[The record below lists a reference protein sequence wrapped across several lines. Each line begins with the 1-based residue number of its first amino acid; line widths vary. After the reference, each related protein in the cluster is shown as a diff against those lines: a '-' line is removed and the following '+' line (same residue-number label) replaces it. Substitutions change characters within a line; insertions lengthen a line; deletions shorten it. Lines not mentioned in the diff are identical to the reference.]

1 MCFNFYLFFYQH
13 PFFRNFK
20 YFCQKNHFMHN
31 IIMFINTDSEVFRWV
46 IMPILIFL
54 ARISD
59 QSIGTLRLMFVSKG
73 IKNLATA
80 LAFFE
85 SLIWLLAVSQIFKH
99 LDNPLNYIAYAGGY
113 ATGNYIGIYFEE
125 RLSIG
130 SVIVRVIPRKD
141 SGELLEYLRANNFGV
156 TAIGGEGM
164 LGHVNILFSVVK
176 RKELS
181 HFIEI
186 VHNYN
191 PTAFYSIEDVKV
203 VSQSIKDSEKIERKK
218 SISEMLFWL
227 RKVK

>member
-1 MCFNFYLFFYQH
+1 MY
-13 PFFRNFK
+13 
-20 YFCQKNHFMHN
+20 
-31 IIMFINTDSEVFRWV
+31 INTDSEVFRWAV
-46 IMPILIFL
+46 MPVLIFL

-73 IKNLATA
+73 IRNLATA

-113 ATGNYIGIYFEE
+113 ATGNYIGIYIEG

-141 SGELLEYLRANNFGV
+141 SSELLEYLRANNFGV
-156 TAIGGEGM
+156 TAIDGDGM
-164 LGHVNILFSVVK
+164 LGQVKILFSVVK

-186 VHNYN
+186 VNRYN

-203 VSQSIKDSEKIERKK
+203 VSQSIKDNEKVERKR

>member
-1 MCFNFYLFFYQH
+1 
-13 PFFRNFK
+13 
-20 YFCQKNHFMHN
+20 MHT
-31 IIMFINTDSEVFRWV
+31 FLLLINTDSEIFRWV

-73 IKNLATA
+73 IKNLATV

-113 ATGNYIGIYFEE
+113 ATGNYIGIYIEG

-141 SGELLEYLRANNFGV
+141 TTELLDFLRANNFGV
-156 TAIGGEGM
+156 TAIDGSGM
-164 LGHVNILFSVVK
+164 LGNVKILFSVVK
-176 RKELS
+176 RKELN

-186 VHNYN
+186 VHRYN

-203 VSQSIKDSEKIERKK
+203 VSQSIKENEKIERRK
-218 SISEMLFWL
+218 SLSEMLL
-227 RKVK
+227 GIKMVK

>member
-1 MCFNFYLFFYQH
+1 ML
-13 PFFRNFK
+13 
-20 YFCQKNHFMHN
+20 
-31 IIMFINTDSEVFRWV
+31 INTDSDIFRWV

-73 IKNLATA
+73 IKNLATV

-113 ATGNYIGIYFEE
+113 ATGNYIGIYIEG

-130 SVIVRVIPRKD
+130 NVIVRVIPRKD
-141 SGELLEYLRANNFGV
+141 STELLNYLRANNFGV
-156 TAIGGEGM
+156 TAIDGEGM
-164 LGHVNILFSVVK
+164 LGNVKILFSVVK

-186 VHNYN
+186 VNQYN

-203 VSQSIKDSEKIERKK
+203 VSQSIKENEKNERRK
-218 SISEMLFWL
+218 SLSEMLL
-227 RKVK
+227 GIKMVK

>member
-1 MCFNFYLFFYQH
+1 
-13 PFFRNFK
+13 
-20 YFCQKNHFMHN
+20 MHTLL
-31 IIMFINTDSEVFRWV
+31 MLINTDSDIFRWV

-73 IKNLATA
+73 IKNLATM

-85 SLIWLLAVSQIFKH
+85 SLIWLLAVSQILKH
-99 LDNPLNYIAYAGGY
+99 LDNPLNYIADAGGY
-113 ATGNYIGIYFEE
+113 ATGNYIGIYIEG

-130 SVIVRVIPRKD
+130 NVIVRVIPRKD
-141 SGELLEYLRANNFGV
+141 STELLNYLRANNFGV
-156 TAIGGEGM
+156 TAIDGEGM
-164 LGHVNILFSVVK
+164 LGNVKILFSVVK

-186 VHNYN
+186 VNQYN

-203 VSQSIKDSEKIERKK
+203 VSQSIKENEKNERRK
-218 SISEMLFWL
+218 SLSEMLL
-227 RKVK
+227 GIKMVK